1 MSANVISDARLALY
15 LVEPS
20 AVVSEALAILLEDR
34 IRSLKSFPSA
44 ESLLSEGLN
53 LAPRRFLITELH
65 LPGMSGIELMLALER
80 EHLSTPTIIMSI
92 EANVRA
98 AVRAIRY
105 GAVDFV
111 EKPCIA
117 NELLDGLCRIEA
129 ALN

>member
-1 MSANVISDARLALY
+1 MPANFTSDAKLALY

-20 AVVSEALAILLEDR
+20 ALVTEALATLLEDR
-34 IRSLKSFPSA
+34 IRSLDSFPSA
-44 ESLLSEGLN
+44 ESLLCEGLT
-53 LAPRRFLITELH
+53 LAPRRCLITELN

-80 EHLSTPTIIMSI
+80 EHLPTPTIIMSV
-92 EANVRA
+92 EANIRI

-117 NELLDGLCRIEA
+117 AELLDAFCRIEA
-129 ALN
+129 A